1 MTPDQLSAE
10 TFHECLHQTFRI
22 RAGEETVE
30 AELVEVRGLKSHT
43 RREDRQAFSVL
54 FQGPMDKPLEQS
66 IFRLENDTLG
76 ELDLFLVTLGP
87 DADGNG
93 MIYEAVFT

>member
-1 MTPDQLSAE
+1 MPLDTLSAE
-10 TFHECLHQTFRI
+10 KFNECLNQTFRI

-30 AELVEVRGLKSHT
+30 AELVEVSGITSHT
-43 RREDRQAFSVL
+43 RREDKKAFSVL
-54 FQGPMDKPLEQS
+54 FQGPMNKPIEQG
-66 IFRLENDTLG
+66 IYRLENDTMG

-87 DADGNG
+87 DAGDNG